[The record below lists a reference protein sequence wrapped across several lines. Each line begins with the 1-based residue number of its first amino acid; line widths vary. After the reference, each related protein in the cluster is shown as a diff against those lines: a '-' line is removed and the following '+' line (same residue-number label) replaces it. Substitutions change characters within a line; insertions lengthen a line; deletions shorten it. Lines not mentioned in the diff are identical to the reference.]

1 MRHSACPAPGEAEG
15 RYAMEKTVV
24 TSDPQSNERE
34 SVKVEVGIT
43 VKF

>member
-1 MRHSACPAPGEAEG
+1 MAEG
-15 RYAMEKTVV
+15 RNAMEKTVV

-34 SVKVEVGIT
+34 SVKIEVGIT